1 MSFTKKILFAMA
13 AGIIIGIILNLY
25 LSNDSVIKDFLISN
39 IFETISVLF
48 LSLLKMIVLPLIFVS
63 IICGTLS
70 ISDPNKLTRLG
81 FKTILLYMLSTV
93 IAISIAL
100 IISNVFPYSINEI
113 QENSL
118 NGLNINEP
126 KISEKNF
133 ILNFIPE
140 NFFFALSSGNVL
152 QVLFFALFMGI
163 TASFVKN
170 EIPVFVDLM
179 ENLNQILINIVFVII
194 KITPLAVFCLL
205 AKTFAN
211 QGVDVLTPL
220 IQYFVLVITVLLIH
234 FLGSY
239 YIFLTLFSNLNPF
252 IFYKKL
258 KQLLVFTF
266 STSSSNASI
275 PYTLDI
281 VTRKYGVDKS
291 FSSFSIPLGATIN
304 MDGTAIMQGCA
315 TYFLASYYGIAL
327 EFTDYL
333 TIIATATLASIG
345 TAGIPSAGI
354 IMLSIIL
361 EQIGIPLEGIALLLG
376 VDRLLDMMRT
386 SVNVAGDT
394 CISCIVAKSEGLI
407 NTKVFEDTSE
417 N

>member
-13 AGIIIGIILNLY
+13 AGIIIGIIFNLS
-25 LSNDSVIKDFLISN
+25 LSNDNVIKNFLVSN
-39 IFETISVLF
+39 IFETISLLF

-81 FKTILLYMLSTV
+81 FKTILLYMLSTI

-100 IISNVFPYSINEI
+100 IISNMFPYSINEI

-118 NGLNINEP
+118 NGLNFNEP

-163 TASFVKN
+163 TASFIRN
-170 EIPVFVDLM
+170 EIPVFVNLM

-220 IQYFVLVITVLLIH
+220 IQYFVLVTTVLLIH

-239 YIFLTLFSNLNPF
+239 YMFLTLFSNLKPF

-354 IMLSIIL
+354 IMLSVIL

-394 CISCIVAKSEGLI
+394 CISCIVANSEGLI

>member
-1 MSFTKKILFAMA
+1 MNFTKKILFAMA
-13 AGIIIGIILNLY
+13 AGIIIGIILNVS
-25 LSNDSVIKDFLISN
+25 LSNDNVIKDFLISN

-70 ISDPNKLTRLG
+70 ISDPSKLTRLG

-100 IISNVFPYSINEI
+100 IISNMFPYNINEI
-113 QENSL
+113 QENSF
-118 NGLNINEP
+118 NGLDINEP

-163 TASFVKN
+163 TASFIKN
-170 EIPVFVDLM
+170 DIPVFVDLM

-220 IQYFVLVITVLLIH
+220 IQYFVLVIVVLLIH
-234 FLGSY
+234 FFGSF
-239 YIFLTLFSNLNPF
+239 YIFLTMFTNLNPF

-281 VTRKYGVDKS
+281 VTKKYGVDKS
-291 FSSFSIPLGATIN
+291 FCSFSIPLGATIN

-354 IMLSIIL
+354 IMLSVIL
-361 EQIGIPLEGIALLLG
+361 EQIGIPLEGVALLLG

-386 SVNVAGDT
+386 SINVAGDT
-394 CISCIVAKSEGLI
+394 CITCIVAKSEGLI
-407 NTKVFEDTSE
+407 NTKIFEDTSE

>member
-25 LSNDSVIKDFLISN
+25 LSNDNVIKDFLISN

-118 NGLNINEP
+118 NELNVNEP

-170 EIPVFVDLM
+170 DIPVFVDLM

-239 YIFLTLFSNLNPF
+239 YIFLILFSNLNPF

>member
-13 AGIIIGIILNLY
+13 AGIIIGIILNLS
-25 LSNDSVIKDFLISN
+25 LSNDNVIKNFLVSN
-39 IFETISVLF
+39 IFETISLLF

-81 FKTILLYMLSTV
+81 FKTILLYMLSTI

-100 IISNVFPYSINEI
+100 IISNMFPYSINEI

-118 NGLNINEP
+118 NGLNFNEP

-163 TASFVKN
+163 TASFIRN
-170 EIPVFVDLM
+170 EIPVFVNLM
-179 ENLNQILINIVFVII
+179 DNLNQILINIVFVII

-220 IQYFVLVITVLLIH
+220 IQYFVLVTTVLLIH

-239 YIFLTLFSNLNPF
+239 YMFLTLFSNLKPF

-354 IMLSIIL
+354 IMLSVIL

-394 CISCIVAKSEGLI
+394 CISCIVANSEGLI

-417 N
+417 S

>member
-25 LSNDSVIKDFLISN
+25 LSNDNVIKDFLISN

-118 NGLNINEP
+118 SGLNINEP

-163 TASFVKN
+163 TASSIKN
-170 EIPVFVDLM
+170 EIPAFVDLM
-179 ENLNQILINIVFVII
+179 ENLNQILINVVFVII

-220 IQYFVLVITVLLIH
+220 IQYFLLVITVLLIH

-239 YIFLTLFSNLNPF
+239 YVFLTLFSNLNPF
-252 IFYKKL
+252 IFYRKL

>member
-1 MSFTKKILFAMA
+1 MNFTKKILIAMA
-13 AGIIIGIILNLY
+13 AGVVIGIILNLS
-25 LSNDSVIKDFLISN
+25 LSNDDVIRDFLISN
-39 IFETISVLF
+39 IFETVGLLF

-63 IICGTLS
+63 IISGTLS

-81 FKTILLYMLSTV
+81 FKTIFLYMLSTV

-100 IISNVFPYSINEI
+100 TISNIFPYSINEI
-113 QENSL
+113 QESSL
-118 NGLNINEP
+118 DKLRVNQP
-126 KISEKNF
+126 AVSEKNF

-163 TASFVKN
+163 TASFIKK
-170 EIPVFVDLM
+170 EIPVFVDLI
-179 ENLNQILINIVFVII
+179 ENLNRILINIVFIII
-194 KITPLAVFCLL
+194 KITPIAVFCLL

-211 QGVDVLTPL
+211 QGTDVLTPL
-220 IQYFVLVITVLLIH
+220 IQYFALVILVLLIH

-239 YIFLTLFSNLNPF
+239 SILLALFSNLNRYL
-252 IFYKKL
+252 FYKKL

-275 PYTLDI
+275 PYTLDV

-315 TYFLASYYGIAL
+315 TYFLASYYGITL

-333 TIIATATLASIG
+333 TIIVTATLSSIG

-361 EQIGIPLEGIALLLG
+361 GQVGIPLEGIALLLG
-376 VDRLLDMMRT
+376 VDRLLDMVRT

-394 CISCIVAKSEGLI
+394 CITCIVANSEGLI
-407 NTKVFEDTSE
+407 NTKVYEDANE

>member
-118 NGLNINEP
+118 SGLNINEP

-170 EIPVFVDLM
+170 DIPVFVDLM

>member
-1 MSFTKKILFAMA
+1 MA
-13 AGIIIGIILNLY
+13 AGVVVGIILNLS
-25 LSNDSVIKDFLISN
+25 LSNDGTVKDFLISN
-39 IFETISVLF
+39 IFETVSILF

-81 FKTILLYMLSTV
+81 LKTILLYMLSTI

-100 IISNVFPYSINEI
+100 LISNIFPYSINEI
-113 QENSL
+113 QASSFDKF
-118 NGLNINEP
+118 GIGEP
-126 KISEKNF
+126 KISERNF

-152 QVLFFALFMGI
+152 QVLFFALLMGI
-163 TASFVKN
+163 TASLIKKD
-170 EIPVFVDLM
+170 IPVFVDLI
-179 ENLNQILINIVFVII
+179 ENLNQILINIVFIII
-194 KITPLAVFCLL
+194 KITPIAVFCLL
-205 AKTFAN
+205 AKTFAD

-220 IQYFVLVITVLLIH
+220 IQYFILVILVLFIH

-239 YIFLTLFSNLNPF
+239 SIFLALFSDLNRYT
-252 IFYKKL
+252 FYSKL

-315 TYFLASYYGIAL
+315 TFFLASYYGVTL

-333 TIIATATLASIG
+333 TIILTATLASIG

-376 VDRLLDMMRT
+376 VDRLLDMVRT

-394 CISCIVAKSEGLI
+394 CITCIVAKSEGLM
-407 NTKVFEDTSE
+407 NTKIFEDTSE

>member
-1 MSFTKKILFAMA
+1 MA

-118 NGLNINEP
+118 NELNVNEP

-170 EIPVFVDLM
+170 DIPVFVDLM

>member
-1 MSFTKKILFAMA
+1 MA

-163 TASFVKN
+163 TASFIKN

-315 TYFLASYYGIAL
+315 TYFLASFYGIAL

>member
-1 MSFTKKILFAMA
+1 MNFTKKILIAMA
-13 AGIIIGIILNLY
+13 AGVVIGIILNLS
-25 LSNDSVIKDFLISN
+25 LSNDDVIRDFLISN
-39 IFETISVLF
+39 IFETVGLLF

-63 IICGTLS
+63 IVSGTLS

-81 FKTILLYMLSTV
+81 FKTIFLYMLSTV

-100 IISNVFPYSINEI
+100 TISNIFPYSINEI
-113 QENSL
+113 QESSL
-118 NGLNINEP
+118 DKLRVNQP
-126 KISEKNF
+126 AVSEKNF

-163 TASFVKN
+163 TASFIKK
-170 EIPVFVDLM
+170 EIPVFVDLI
-179 ENLNQILINIVFVII
+179 ENLNRILINIVFIII
-194 KITPLAVFCLL
+194 KITPIAVFCLL

-211 QGVDVLTPL
+211 QGTDVLTPL
-220 IQYFVLVITVLLIH
+220 IQYFALVILVLLIH

-239 YIFLTLFSNLNPF
+239 SILLALFSNLNRYL
-252 IFYKKL
+252 FYKKL

-315 TYFLASYYGIAL
+315 TYFLASYYGITL

-333 TIIATATLASIG
+333 TIIVTATLASIG

-361 EQIGIPLEGIALLLG
+361 GQVGIPLEGIALLLG
-376 VDRLLDMMRT
+376 VDRLLDMVRT

-394 CISCIVAKSEGLI
+394 CITCIVANSEGLI
-407 NTKVFEDTSE
+407 NTKVYEDANE

>member
-13 AGIIIGIILNLY
+13 AGIIIGIIFNLS
-25 LSNDSVIKDFLISN
+25 LSNDNVIKNFLVSN
-39 IFETISVLF
+39 IFETISLLF

-81 FKTILLYMLSTV
+81 FKTILLYMLSTI

-100 IISNVFPYSINEI
+100 LISNMFPYSINEI

-118 NGLNINEP
+118 NGLNFNEP

-163 TASFVKN
+163 TASFIRN
-170 EIPVFVDLM
+170 EIPVFVNLM

-220 IQYFVLVITVLLIH
+220 IQYFVLVTTVLLIH

-239 YIFLTLFSNLNPF
+239 YMFLTLFSNLKPF

-354 IMLSIIL
+354 IMLSVIL

-376 VDRLLDMMRT
+376 GDRLLDMMRT

-394 CISCIVAKSEGLI
+394 CISCIVANSEGLI

>member
-13 AGIIIGIILNLY
+13 AGIIIGIILNLS
-25 LSNDSVIKDFLISN
+25 LSNDNVIKNFLVSN
-39 IFETISVLF
+39 IFETISLLF

-70 ISDPNKLTRLG
+70 ISDPNKLSRLG
-81 FKTILLYMLSTV
+81 FKTILLYMLSTI

-100 IISNVFPYSINEI
+100 IISNMFPYSINEI

-118 NGLNINEP
+118 NGLNFNEP

-163 TASFVKN
+163 TASFIRN
-170 EIPVFVDLM
+170 EIPVFVNLM

-220 IQYFVLVITVLLIH
+220 IQYFVLVTTVLLIH

-239 YIFLTLFSNLNPF
+239 YMFLTLFSNLRPF

-354 IMLSIIL
+354 IMLSVIL

-394 CISCIVAKSEGLI
+394 CISCIVANSEGLI

>member
-1 MSFTKKILFAMA
+1 MNFTKKILIAMA
-13 AGIIIGIILNLY
+13 AGVVIGIILNLS
-25 LSNDSVIKDFLISN
+25 LSNDDVIRDFLISN
-39 IFETISVLF
+39 IFETVSILF
-48 LSLLKMIVLPLIFVS
+48 LTLLKMIVLPLIFVS
-63 IICGTLS
+63 IISGTLS

-81 FKTILLYMLSTV
+81 FKTIFLYMLSTV

-100 IISNVFPYSINEI
+100 IISNIFPYSINEL
-113 QENSL
+113 QESSL
-118 NGLNINEP
+118 DKLRVNQP
-126 KISEKNF
+126 AVSEKNF

-163 TASFVKN
+163 TASFIKK
-170 EIPVFVDLM
+170 EIPVFVDLI
-179 ENLNQILINIVFVII
+179 ENLNRILINIVFIII
-194 KITPLAVFCLL
+194 KITPIAVFCLL

-211 QGVDVLTPL
+211 QGTDVLTPL
-220 IQYFVLVITVLLIH
+220 IQYFALVILVLLIH

-239 YIFLTLFSNLNPF
+239 SILLALFSNLNRYL
-252 IFYKKL
+252 FYKKL

-315 TYFLASYYGIAL
+315 TYFLASYYGITL

-333 TIIATATLASIG
+333 TIIVTATLASIG

-361 EQIGIPLEGIALLLG
+361 GQVGIPLEGIALLLG
-376 VDRLLDMMRT
+376 VDRLLDMVRT

-394 CISCIVAKSEGLI
+394 CITCIVANSEDLI
-407 NTKVFEDTSE
+407 NTKVYEDANE

>member
-1 MSFTKKILFAMA
+1 MGFTKKILIAMA
-13 AGIIIGIILNLY
+13 AGVITGIILNLFFV
-25 LSNDSVIKDFLISN
+25 NDDLIKNFLVLN
-39 IFETISVLF
+39 IFETISILF
-48 LSLLKMIVLPLIFVS
+48 LTLLKMIVLPLIFVS

-81 FKTILLYMLSTV
+81 FKTILLYMLSTI

-100 IISNVFPYSINEI
+100 IISNIFPYSINEI
-113 QENSL
+113 QASSI
-118 NGLNINEP
+118 NGYTINEP
-126 KISEKNF
+126 MISEKNF

-152 QVLFFALFMGI
+152 QVLFFALLMGI
-163 TASFVKN
+163 TASLIK
-170 EIPVFVDLM
+170 EDIPVFVDLI
-179 ENLNQILINIVFVII
+179 ENLNKILINIVLIII
-194 KITPLAVFCLL
+194 KITPIAVFCLL
-205 AKTFAN
+205 AKTFAS
-211 QGVDVLTPL
+211 QGVGVLTPL
-220 IQYFVLVITVLLIH
+220 IQYFVLVILVLLIH

-239 YIFLTLFSNLNPF
+239 SILLTLFSNLSRYV
-252 IFYKKL
+252 FYKKL

-275 PYTLDI
+275 PYTMDI

-315 TYFLASYYGIAL
+315 TYFLASYYGVTL

-333 TIIATATLASIG
+333 TIIITATLASIG

-376 VDRLLDMMRT
+376 VDRLLDMVRT

-394 CISCIVAKSEGLI
+394 CVTCIVAKSEDLI
-407 NTKVFEDTSE
+407 NTEVFEDTSE
-417 N
+417 S

>member
-1 MSFTKKILFAMA
+1 MNFTKKILIAMA
-13 AGIIIGIILNLY
+13 AGVVIGIILNLS
-25 LSNDSVIKDFLISN
+25 LSNDDVIRDFLISN
-39 IFETISVLF
+39 IFETVGLLF

-63 IICGTLS
+63 IISGTLS

-81 FKTILLYMLSTV
+81 FKTIFLYMLSTV

-100 IISNVFPYSINEI
+100 TISNIFPYSINEI
-113 QENSL
+113 QESSL
-118 NGLNINEP
+118 DKLRVNQP
-126 KISEKNF
+126 AVSEKNF

-163 TASFVKN
+163 TASFIKK
-170 EIPVFVDLM
+170 EIPVFVDLI
-179 ENLNQILINIVFVII
+179 ENLNRILINIVFIII
-194 KITPLAVFCLL
+194 KITPIAVFCLL

-211 QGVDVLTPL
+211 QGTDVLTPL
-220 IQYFVLVITVLLIH
+220 IQYFTLVILVLLIH

-239 YIFLTLFSNLNPF
+239 SILLALFSNLNRYL
-252 IFYKKL
+252 FYKKL

-315 TYFLASYYGIAL
+315 TYFLASYYGITL

-333 TIIATATLASIG
+333 TIIVTATLASIG

-361 EQIGIPLEGIALLLG
+361 GQVGIPLEGIALLLG
-376 VDRLLDMMRT
+376 VDRLLDMVRT

-394 CISCIVAKSEGLI
+394 CITCIVANSEGLI
-407 NTKVFEDTSE
+407 NTKVYEDANE

>member
-1 MSFTKKILFAMA
+1 MSFTKKILIAMA
-13 AGIIIGIILNLY
+13 AGVTIGIILNLS
-25 LSNDSVIKDFLISN
+25 LSNDDVIRDFLISN
-39 IFETISVLF
+39 IFETVSILF
-48 LSLLKMIVLPLIFVS
+48 LTLLKMIVLPLIFVS
-63 IICGTLS
+63 IISGTLS

-81 FKTILLYMLSTV
+81 FKTIFLYMLSTI

-100 IISNVFPYSINEI
+100 IISNIFPYSINEL
-113 QENSL
+113 QESSL
-118 NGLNINEP
+118 DKLRVNQP
-126 KISEKNF
+126 AVSEKNF

-152 QVLFFALFMGI
+152 QVLFFALFMGL
-163 TASFVKN
+163 TASFIKK
-170 EIPVFVDLM
+170 EIPVFVDLI
-179 ENLNQILINIVFVII
+179 ENLNRILINIVFIII
-194 KITPLAVFCLL
+194 KITPIAVFCLL

-211 QGVDVLTPL
+211 QGIDVLTPL
-220 IQYFVLVITVLLIH
+220 IQYFALVILVLLIH
-234 FLGSY
+234 FMGTYSIL
-239 YIFLTLFSNLNPF
+239 LALFSNLNRYL
-252 IFYKKL
+252 FYKKL
-258 KQLLVFTF
+258 RQLLVFTF

-315 TYFLASYYGIAL
+315 TYFLASYYGVTL

-333 TIIATATLASIG
+333 TIIITATLASIG

-361 EQIGIPLEGIALLLG
+361 EQVGIPLEGIALLLG
-376 VDRLLDMMRT
+376 VDRLLDMIRT

-394 CISCIVAKSEGLI
+394 CITCIVAKSEDLI

>member
-1 MSFTKKILFAMA
+1 MA
-13 AGIIIGIILNLY
+13 AGIIIGIIFNLS
-25 LSNDSVIKDFLISN
+25 LSNDNVIKNFLVSN
-39 IFETISVLF
+39 IFETISLLF

-81 FKTILLYMLSTV
+81 FKTILLYMLSTI

-100 IISNVFPYSINEI
+100 IISNMFPYSINEI

-118 NGLNINEP
+118 NGLNFNEP

-163 TASFVKN
+163 TASFIRN
-170 EIPVFVDLM
+170 EIPVFVNLM

-220 IQYFVLVITVLLIH
+220 IQYFVLVTTVLLIH

-239 YIFLTLFSNLNPF
+239 YMFLTLFSNLKPF

-354 IMLSIIL
+354 IMLSVIL

-394 CISCIVAKSEGLI
+394 CISCIVANSEGLI

>member
-25 LSNDSVIKDFLISN
+25 LSNDNVIKDFLISN

-118 NGLNINEP
+118 NGLNIDEP

-170 EIPVFVDLM
+170 DIPVFVDLM

>member
-1 MSFTKKILFAMA
+1 MA

-118 NGLNINEP
+118 SGLNINEP

-170 EIPVFVDLM
+170 DIPVFVDLM

>member
-1 MSFTKKILFAMA
+1 MNFTKKILIAMA
-13 AGIIIGIILNLY
+13 AGVVIGIILNLS
-25 LSNDSVIKDFLISN
+25 LSNDDAIRDFLISN
-39 IFETISVLF
+39 IFETVGLLF

-63 IICGTLS
+63 IISGTLS

-81 FKTILLYMLSTV
+81 FKTIFLYMLSTV

-100 IISNVFPYSINEI
+100 TISNIFPYSINEI
-113 QENSL
+113 QESSL
-118 NGLNINEP
+118 DKLRVNQP
-126 KISEKNF
+126 AVSEKNF

-163 TASFVKN
+163 TASFIKK
-170 EIPVFVDLM
+170 EIPVFVDLI
-179 ENLNQILINIVFVII
+179 ENLNRILINIVFIII
-194 KITPLAVFCLL
+194 KITPIAVFCLL

-211 QGVDVLTPL
+211 QGTDVLTPL
-220 IQYFVLVITVLLIH
+220 IQYFALVILVLLIH

-239 YIFLTLFSNLNPF
+239 SILLALFSNLNRYL
-252 IFYKKL
+252 FYKKL

-315 TYFLASYYGIAL
+315 TYFLASYYGITL

-333 TIIATATLASIG
+333 TIIVTATLASIG

-361 EQIGIPLEGIALLLG
+361 GQVGIPLEGIALLLG
-376 VDRLLDMMRT
+376 VDRLLDMVRT

-394 CISCIVAKSEGLI
+394 CITCIVANSEGLI
-407 NTKVFEDTSE
+407 NTKVYEDANE

>member
-1 MSFTKKILFAMA
+1 MNFTKKILIAMA
-13 AGIIIGIILNLY
+13 AGVVIGIILNLS
-25 LSNDSVIKDFLISN
+25 LSNDDVIRDFLISN
-39 IFETISVLF
+39 IFETVGLLF

-63 IICGTLS
+63 IISGTLS

-81 FKTILLYMLSTV
+81 FKTIFLYMLSTV

-100 IISNVFPYSINEI
+100 TISNIFPYSINEI
-113 QENSL
+113 QESSL
-118 NGLNINEP
+118 DKLRVNQP
-126 KISEKNF
+126 AVSEKNF

-163 TASFVKN
+163 TASFIKK
-170 EIPVFVDLM
+170 EIPVFVDLI
-179 ENLNQILINIVFVII
+179 ENLNRILINIVFIII
-194 KITPLAVFCLL
+194 KITPIAVFCLL

-211 QGVDVLTPL
+211 QGTDLLTPL
-220 IQYFVLVITVLLIH
+220 IQYFALVILVLLIH

-239 YIFLTLFSNLNPF
+239 SILLALFSNLNRYL
-252 IFYKKL
+252 FYKKL

-315 TYFLASYYGIAL
+315 TYFLASYYGITL

-333 TIIATATLASIG
+333 TIIVTATLASIG

-361 EQIGIPLEGIALLLG
+361 GQVGIPLEGIALLLG
-376 VDRLLDMMRT
+376 VDRLLDMVRT

-394 CISCIVAKSEGLI
+394 CITCIVANSEGLI
-407 NTKVFEDTSE
+407 NTKVYEDANE

>member
-1 MSFTKKILFAMA
+1 MA

-25 LSNDSVIKDFLISN
+25 LSNDNVIKDFLISN

-163 TASFVKN
+163 TASFIKN
-170 EIPVFVDLM
+170 DIPVFVDLM

>member
-1 MSFTKKILFAMA
+1 MNFTKKILFAMA
-13 AGIIIGIILNLY
+13 AGIIIGIILNVS
-25 LSNDSVIKDFLISN
+25 LSNDNVIKNFLILN
-39 IFETISVLF
+39 IFDTISVLF

-70 ISDPNKLTRLG
+70 ISDPSKLTRLG

-100 IISNVFPYSINEI
+100 IISNIFPYNINEI

-118 NGLNINEP
+118 SGLNIDEP
-126 KISEKNF
+126 KMSEKNF

-163 TASFVKN
+163 TASFIKN

-179 ENLNQILINIVFVII
+179 VNLNQILINIVFVII

-220 IQYFVLVITVLLIH
+220 IQYFVLVILVLLIH
-234 FLGSY
+234 FFGSF
-239 YIFLTLFSNLNPF
+239 YIFLTMFSNLNPF

-281 VTRKYGVDKS
+281 VTKKYGVDKS

-315 TYFLASYYGIAL
+315 AYFLASYYGITL
-327 EFTDYL
+327 EFIDYL

-361 EQIGIPLEGIALLLG
+361 EQIGIPLEGVALLLG

-386 SVNVAGDT
+386 SINVAGDT
-394 CISCIVAKSEGLI
+394 CITCIVAKSEGLI
-407 NTKVFEDTSE
+407 NTKIFEDTSE

>member
-1 MSFTKKILFAMA
+1 MA

>member
-1 MSFTKKILFAMA
+1 MNFTKKILIAMA
-13 AGIIIGIILNLY
+13 AGVVIGIILNLS
-25 LSNDSVIKDFLISN
+25 LSNDDVIRDFLISN
-39 IFETISVLF
+39 IFETVGLLF

-63 IICGTLS
+63 IISGTLS

-81 FKTILLYMLSTV
+81 FKTIFLYMLSTV

-100 IISNVFPYSINEI
+100 TISNIFPYSINEI
-113 QENSL
+113 QESSL
-118 NGLNINEP
+118 DKLRVNQP
-126 KISEKNF
+126 AVSEKNF

-163 TASFVKN
+163 TASFIEK
-170 EIPVFVDLM
+170 EIPVFVDLI
-179 ENLNQILINIVFVII
+179 ENLNRILINIVFIII
-194 KITPLAVFCLL
+194 KITPIAVFCLL

-211 QGVDVLTPL
+211 QGTDVLTPL
-220 IQYFVLVITVLLIH
+220 IQYFALVILVLLIH

-239 YIFLTLFSNLNPF
+239 SILLALFSNLNRYL
-252 IFYKKL
+252 FYKKL

-315 TYFLASYYGIAL
+315 TYFLASYYGITL

-333 TIIATATLASIG
+333 TIIVTATLASIG

-361 EQIGIPLEGIALLLG
+361 GQVGIPLEGIALLLG
-376 VDRLLDMMRT
+376 VDRLLDMVRT

-394 CISCIVAKSEGLI
+394 CITCIVANSEGLI
-407 NTKVFEDTSE
+407 NTKVYEDANE

>member
-25 LSNDSVIKDFLISN
+25 LSNDNVIKDFLISN

-118 NGLNINEP
+118 SGLNINEP

-170 EIPVFVDLM
+170 DIPVFVDLM

-239 YIFLTLFSNLNPF
+239 YIFLILFSNLNPF

>member
-1 MSFTKKILFAMA
+1 MA
-13 AGIIIGIILNLY
+13 AGVITGIILNLFFV
-25 LSNDSVIKDFLISN
+25 NDDLIKNFLVLN
-39 IFETISVLF
+39 IFETISILF
-48 LSLLKMIVLPLIFVS
+48 LTLLKMIVLPLIFVS

-81 FKTILLYMLSTV
+81 FKTILLYMLSTI

-100 IISNVFPYSINEI
+100 IISNIFPYSINEI
-113 QENSL
+113 QASSI
-118 NGLNINEP
+118 NGYTINEP
-126 KISEKNF
+126 MISEKNF

-152 QVLFFALFMGI
+152 QVLFFALLMGI
-163 TASFVKN
+163 TASLIK
-170 EIPVFVDLM
+170 EDIPVFVDLI
-179 ENLNQILINIVFVII
+179 ENLNKILINIVLIII
-194 KITPLAVFCLL
+194 KITPIAVFCLL
-205 AKTFAN
+205 AKTFAS
-211 QGVDVLTPL
+211 QGVGVLTPL
-220 IQYFVLVITVLLIH
+220 IQYFVLVILVLLIH

-239 YIFLTLFSNLNPF
+239 SILLTLFSNLSRYV
-252 IFYKKL
+252 FYKKL

-275 PYTLDI
+275 PYTMDI

-315 TYFLASYYGIAL
+315 TYFLASYYGVTL

-333 TIIATATLASIG
+333 TIIITATLASIG

-376 VDRLLDMMRT
+376 VDRLLDMVRT

-394 CISCIVAKSEGLI
+394 CVTCIVAKSEDLI
-407 NTKVFEDTSE
+407 NTEVFEDTSE
-417 N
+417 S

>member
-163 TASFVKN
+163 TASFIKN

>member
-1 MSFTKKILFAMA
+1 MNFTKKILFAMA
-13 AGIIIGIILNLY
+13 AGIIIGIILNIS
-25 LSNDSVIKDFLISN
+25 LSNDNVIKNFLILN
-39 IFETISVLF
+39 IFDTISVLF

-70 ISDPNKLTRLG
+70 MSDPNKLTRLG

-100 IISNVFPYSINEI
+100 IISNMFPYNINEI
-113 QENSL
+113 QENSF
-118 NGLNINEP
+118 NGLDINEP

-163 TASFVKN
+163 TASFIKN
-170 EIPVFVDLM
+170 DIPVFVDLM
-179 ENLNQILINIVFVII
+179 QNLNQILINIVFVII

-220 IQYFVLVITVLLIH
+220 IQYFVLVIVVLLIH
-234 FLGSY
+234 FFGSF

-258 KQLLVFTF
+258 KQLLIFTF

-315 TYFLASYYGIAL
+315 AYFLASYYGITL
-327 EFTDYL
+327 EFIDYL

-361 EQIGIPLEGIALLLG
+361 EQIGIPLEGVALLLG

-386 SVNVAGDT
+386 SINVAGDT
-394 CISCIVAKSEGLI
+394 CITCIVAKSEGLI
-407 NTKVFEDTSE
+407 NTKIFEDTSE

>member
-118 NGLNINEP
+118 NELNVNEP

-163 TASFVKN
+163 TASFIKN